1 MIATPA
7 APEPDST
14 TLTALQV
21 LADDP
26 QGVGQ
31 GGQDHDG
38 RAVLVV
44 VEHRDVERLPQP
56 ALDLEAAG
64 GGDVL
69 EVDPAVAGGQQLDRA
84 HDLVGVLG
92 GQADRPG
99 VDPGEL
105 LEQQG
110 LALHHRHGRLGAD
123 VAQAEHGRAVGDH
136 GHGVALDGQLAG
148 VGRVG
153 GDRPADPGHPGGV
166 GHRQVVAGP
175 QRHLGG
181 DLELAAQVEQERPVA
196 DGVDVGA
203 LDRADRLGD
212 GVGVAGVDGVA
223 GQVDHQQVR
232 VGLDDVDRHH
242 GARRLAD
249 RGGDAA
255 DAQRVGAEVHP
266 HGDRVGGA
274 GNAHGSSLE
283 R

>member
-1 MIATPA
+1 
-7 APEPDST
+7 
-14 TLTALQV
+14 
-21 LADDP
+21 
-26 QGVGQ
+26 
-31 GGQDHDG
+31 
-38 RAVLVV
+38 VLVV
-44 VEHRDVERLPQP
+44 VEHRDVEGLAQA
-56 ALDLEAAG
+56 ALDLEAPG

-69 EVDPAVAGGQQLDRA
+69 QVDPAVAGGEQLDRA
-84 HDLVGVLG
+84 DDLVGVLG

-110 LALHHRHGRLGAD
+110 LALHHREGGLGAD

-166 GHRQVVAGP
+166 GHRQVVAGA

-181 DLELAAQVEQERPVA
+181 DLELAAQVEQEGAVA
-196 DGVDVGA
+196 DGVDLGA
-203 LDRADRLGD
+203 LDRPDRPGD
-212 GVGVAGVDGVA
+212 GVGVPGVDGVA
-223 GQVDHQQVR
+223 GQVDDQQVG

-242 GARRLAD
+242 RARRLAD

-255 DAQRVGAEVHP
+255 DAQRVGTQVDP

-274 GNAHGSSLE
+274 GDAHGSSSGRYGEVAL
-283 R
+283 RDRRSLLPAGPAARLGR